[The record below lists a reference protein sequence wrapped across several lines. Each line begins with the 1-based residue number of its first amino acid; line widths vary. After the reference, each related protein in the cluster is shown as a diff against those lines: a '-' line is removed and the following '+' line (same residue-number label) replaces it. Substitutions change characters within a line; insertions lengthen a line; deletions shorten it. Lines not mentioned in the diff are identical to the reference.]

1 MSEGLGKHRQRDG
14 GGLGGDAVHPLLHVF
29 LIDGNMVP
37 ERGKNRRH
45 RLPHQA
51 APILERGIQQG
62 HGRMS
67 GAAGGFCLCKPAPHS
82 SAAALRP

>member
-1 MSEGLGKHRQRDG
+1 M
-14 GGLGGDAVHPLLHVF
+14 
-29 LIDGNMVP
+29 IP
-37 ERGKNRRH
+37 ERSNNRRH

-67 GAAGGFCLCKPAPHS
+67 GAAGGFCSRKPALHS
-82 SAAALRP
+82 SAAAARRGS